1 MTNDPRRGWRGRA
14 IMLQGGH
21 HHVHRA
27 GRLVLRG
34 LRCAS
39 IEEYGEANPSPQLHC
54 HIPGGVPRTPTATL
68 GLFGMALLG
77 LGMLR
82 RSRQA

>member
-27 GRLVLRG
+27 GGLVLRG

-39 IEEYGEANPSPQLHC
+39 IEEYGEANSSPRLHC
-54 HIPGGVPRTPTATL
+54 HIPGGVPRTPTARL
-68 GLFGMALLG
+68 MASG
-77 LGMLR
+77 
-82 RSRQA
+82 